1 MERVRQGTAGKI
13 TMGMLLLFIAF
24 SISAGLAALGFVLA
38 GSGQQP
44 AVLALGCFTF
54 SLSGFFLFAC
64 YKINQL
70 RDQLR
75 ESQYR
80 RSLLDQLLQ
89 HSSSALLIVNR
100 DLEVEYLNRLHDS
113 LLRLDPDRGEWINN
127 VARWPSVLDE
137 ETRSRI
143 QQNLHKGRPW
153 KGELQL
159 SFRDRHEFV
168 MASITPI
175 MDDAGELNKVIVC
188 YDDISEQK
196 AMTNRL
202 FIREHYNVLT
212 GLPNR
217 QYIIRDLEKQT
228 ETVKDNDG
236 RFFLLHV
243 DLDRVR
249 YINETLG
256 HSVLDRVFR
265 ETADR
270 LRSCVRDE
278 YLLAHLGSDEFM
290 VMLSNDVCADEA
302 TILAEGILERL
313 RQPFYIDNNEI
324 NITTSIGVS
333 QYPDNGADAA
343 TLMRRAEAAM
353 FEAKSG
359 GGNRFC
365 FYQTGMS
372 GFVERRLEI
381 ENQLRR
387 AIERDE
393 FKLHYQPVVD
403 LHNNQLRGVEVL
415 LRWHNNELRN
425 PRPDTFIK
433 IAEETG
439 LIVDIGAWVLER
451 ACQQIVDWHNSGLPE
466 LSVAVNISA
475 RQFIEGDIVER
486 VASALK
492 RSGLPAHQLE
502 LEITEGLLINDAPTI
517 REIFSALKDLGVR
530 ISLDDFGTG
539 YASLSY
545 LKRYPFD
552 VLKIDRSFV
561 HDINESEDSVTL
573 VNAIIAMAHS
583 FNMNVIAEGVENL
596 HQRRIL
602 RERQCDMV
610 QGYLYSPPLNAENFA
625 DWVKRYSDIHQAQ
638 HV

>member
-1 MERVRQGTAGKI
+1 
-13 TMGMLLLFIAF
+13 MGMLLLFIAF
-24 SISAGLAALGFVLA
+24 SISGGLSALGFMLA
-38 GSGQQP
+38 GANQNP
-44 AVLALGCFTF
+44 EVLALGLFTF
-54 SLSGFFLFAC
+54 GISGFFLFAC
-64 YKINQL
+64 YKVSQL
-70 RDQLR
+70 RDLLSGATEKQ
-75 ESQYR
+75 EQ
-80 RSLLDQLLQ
+80 LDQLLH
-89 HSSSALLIVNR
+89 HSTSALLVINK
-100 DLEVEYLNRLHDS
+100 DLQVEYLNRLHDS
-113 LLRLDPDRGEWINN
+113 LLRLDPDHGEWLNN
-127 VARWPSVLDE
+127 PSRWPGIIGE
-137 ETRSRI
+137 EAHAKIDQALT
-143 QQNLHKGRPW
+143 QGRPW

-159 SFRDRHEFV
+159 SFRDRHEFLK
-168 MASITPI
+168 ASITPVLNK
-175 MDDAGELNKVIVC
+175 AGEVDKVIVC
-188 YDDISEQK
+188 CDDLSEHK
-196 AMTNRL
+196 AMSNRL

-217 QYIIRDLEKQT
+217 LYVIKDLEKKIEALADT
-228 ETVKDNDG
+228 DKH
-236 RFFLLHV
+236 FILLHV

-265 ETADR
+265 DTADR
-270 LRSCVRDE
+270 LRACVRE
-278 YLLAHLGSDEFM
+278 ENLLAHLGSDEFI
-290 VMLSNDVCADEA
+290 VVLNEEVCADEA
-302 TILAEGILERL
+302 TILAEGILERI
-313 RQPFYIDNNEI
+313 RKPFHIDNHEI
-324 NITTSIGVS
+324 NITASIGVS
-333 QYPDNGADAA
+333 QYPDNGSDAA

-353 FEAKSG
+353 FDAKNS
-359 GGNRFC
+359 GGNRFR
-365 FYQTGMS
+365 FYQAGMS
-372 GFVERRLEI
+372 GFIERRLEI
-381 ENQLRR
+381 ENLLRH

-403 LHNNQLRGVEVL
+403 LQTNQLRGVEVL

-425 PRPDTFIK
+425 PRPDTFIQ

-439 LIVDIGAWVLER
+439 LIVEIGAWVLER
-451 ACQQIVDWHNSGLPE
+451 ACQQIMEWRRSGLPE

-486 VASALK
+486 VDQALK
-492 RSGLPAHQLE
+492 RSGLPAHHLE

-517 REIFSALKDLGVR
+517 RQGFAALKALGVR

-561 HDINESEDSVTL
+561 HDIDESEDSVTL

-583 FNMNVIAEGVENL
+583 FKMTVIAEGVENL
-596 HQRRIL
+596 QQRRIL

-610 QGYLYSPPLNAENFA
+610 QGYLYSPPLSAGNFV
-625 DWVKRYSDIHQAQ
+625 DWAKRYTDIQQAQ

>member
-1 MERVRQGTAGKI
+1 MA
-13 TMGMLLLFIAF
+13 MLLLFIAF

-54 SLSGFFLFAC
+54 SISGFFLFAC
-64 YKINQL
+64 YKINLL
-70 RDQLR
+70 RDQLQQSETR
-75 ESQYR
+75 KR
-80 RSLLDQLLQ
+80 NLDQLLQ
-89 HSSSALLIVNR
+89 HSGSALILVNR
-100 DLEVEYLNRLHDS
+100 DMKIEYLNRLHES
-113 LLRLDPDRGEWINN
+113 LLRLDPDPNQWINN
-127 VARWPSVLDE
+127 AKRWPEVINE
-137 ETRSRI
+137 EAHASI
-143 QQNLHKGRPW
+143 NQNLLQGRPW

-168 MASITPI
+168 KASITPI
-175 MDDAGELNKVIVC
+175 MDDAGQLDKVIVC

-217 QYIIRDLEKQT
+217 QYIIRDLEKQIETLKDT
-228 ETVKDNDG
+228 EG

-270 LRSCVRDE
+270 LRACVREE

-290 VMLSNDVCADEA
+290 VMLSNGVCADEA
-302 TILAEGILERL
+302 TILAEGILERI
-313 RQPFYIDNNEI
+313 RQPFNIDNHEI

-333 QYPDNGADAA
+333 QYPENGDDAA

-353 FEAKSG
+353 FEAKNG

-381 ENQLRR
+381 ENQLRH

-403 LHNNQLRGVEVL
+403 LQNNQLRGVEVL

-433 IAEETG
+433 IAEESG
-439 LIVDIGAWVLER
+439 LIVDIGSWVLER
-451 ACQQIVDWHNSGLPE
+451 ACQQIMEWRSSGLPE

-486 VASALK
+486 VAAALK

-517 REIFSALKDLGVR
+517 REIFSALKNLGVR

-583 FNMNVIAEGVENL
+583 FNMKVIAEGVENL
-596 HQRRIL
+596 QQRRIL